1 MTVGSEAVQVRS
13 RVVAALHRAMPFARL
28 VDCGMDAADAR
39 RLLADTAEGAPWE
52 ESADALGE
60 AQHRRSVAAEAA
72 GHRITA
78 LEAARA
84 ATAAFLFAQLARNA
98 DDDVKR
104 SRHRRYVIALAR
116 AATLSVPAIERIEL
130 PYGQGRLVGWLA
142 LPDGGRADATVIVSG
157 GLSGWGGAYLPV
169 ADALNCRGLACLMAE
184 GPGQGESRIEN
195 GCYLDENV
203 SAGFGRF
210 VDAIFGDPRLGDRV
224 GVQGNSFG
232 GLFAALL
239 ARDDERVGACVVN
252 GAPTT
257 PFVSQYRMAREQTL
271 AAIGTDDA
279 GRATAVLHA
288 LAFNGLCK
296 PITAPLLVLQGGR
309 DPLVVEE
316 RQRLFLLGAD
326 PSTSR
331 IRIWPDGEHT
341 LYNHGAERNA
351 FTADWFADHLLE
363 R

>member
-1 MTVGSEAVQVRS
+1 MTVEQALP
-13 RVVAALHRAMPFARL
+13 RVVAALHRAMPFTRL
-28 VDCGMDAADAR
+28 VDCGMDDADAR
-39 RLLADTAEGAPWE
+39 RLLAETAAGVPWE
-52 ESADALGE
+52 ECAEELGE
-60 AQHRRSVAAEAA
+60 AQHRRSRAEEAA
-72 GHRITA
+72 GHRVTA
-78 LEAARA
+78 VEAARA

-98 DDDVKR
+98 DDDIKR
-104 SRHRRYVIALAR
+104 SRHRRYVAALAR
-116 AATLSVPAIERIEL
+116 VAALSEPAIERIEL
-130 PYGQGRLVGWLA
+130 PYGRGRLIGWLA
-142 LPDGGRADATVIVSG
+142 LPDAGRARATVIVSG

-169 ADALNCRGLACLMAE
+169 ADALNRRGLACLLAE

-195 GCYLDENV
+195 GCHLDENV

-210 VDAIFGDPRLGDRV
+210 VDAIVADPRLGDRV

-257 PFVSQYRMAREQTL
+257 PFVSQYRMAREQTM

-279 GRATAVLHA
+279 ARATAVLHA
-288 LAFNGLCK
+288 LAFDGARK
-296 PITAPLLVLQGGR
+296 PVAAPLLVLQGGR

-326 PSTSR
+326 PSASR
-331 IRIWPDGEHT
+331 IRVWPDGEHT

-351 FTADWFADHLLE
+351 FTADWFADHLLP